1 MPQGQGQTLGLGRR
15 VPQALALVALAAGA
29 LLVLAPFV
37 WMISLS
43 LKPPAE
49 IFAPGIDLVPNRFE
63 WRNYAKAFTDV
74 PLTLFLLNGVLV
86 CGGILVLQ
94 ILIAVPCAYALAQR
108 SFLLKGAIFAMVLAG
123 LLVPYH
129 VTAIP
134 IFLGLA
140 ELRLLDSYGALILP
154 FAISVFGI
162 FLFRQFFATVPADL
176 IDAARIDGLGEWEIA
191 WRIAFP
197 NAWPAVSA
205 FAVFSVVAHWNDL
218 FWPLIAISDPDLAT
232 PPRGIL
238 YFRDE
243 EAGSDFG
250 PLMAAATIVTA
261 PLVLGF
267 LLAQRR
273 FIQGITMSGLKG

>member
-1 MPQGQGQTLGLGRR
+1 MRTREAVKNG
-15 VPQALALVALAAGA
+15 VMLAFLLAGA
-29 LLVLAPFV
+29 ALILLPFF
-37 WMISLS
+37 WMVSLS
-43 LKPPAE
+43 LKPAGE
-49 IFAPGIDLVPNRFE
+49 IFAPGIDFFPSRLE
-63 WRNYAKAFTDV
+63 WQNYAKAFQEV
-74 PLTLFLLNGVLV
+74 PLLRFLINGVIV
-86 CGGILVLQ
+86 CGAILFFQ
-94 ILIAVPCAYALAQR
+94 ILFAVPCAYALAHRKFFGR
-108 SFLLKGAIFAMVLAG
+108 SAVFGLVVAG

-134 IFLGLA
+134 VFLGLA
-140 ELRLLDSYGALILP
+140 KLELLNTYSALVIP
-154 FAISVFGI
+154 FVASVFGI
-162 FLFRQFFATVPADL
+162 FLFRQFFATLSRDI
-176 IDAARIDGLGEWEIA
+176 IDAARVDGLSETAIV

-197 NAWPAVSA
+197 LAWPAASA

-218 FWPLIAISDPDLAT
+218 FWPLIVVSDPNLAT

-250 PLMAAATIVTA
+250 PLMAAATMVTA

-273 FIQGITMSGLKG
+273 FVQGITSGGLKG

>member
-1 MPQGQGQTLGLGRR
+1 MRTRIAFKNG
-15 VPQALALVALAAGA
+15 VMLALLFAGA
-29 LLVLAPFV
+29 ALILLPFF
-37 WMISLS
+37 WMLSLS
-43 LKPPAE
+43 LKPADE
-49 IFAPGIDLVPNRFE
+49 IFAPNIDFFPSRLE
-63 WRNYAKAFTDV
+63 WRNYAKAFQEV
-74 PLTLFLLNGVLV
+74 PLLRFLMNGVIV
-86 CGGILVLQ
+86 CGAILFFQ
-94 ILIAVPCAYALAQR
+94 ILFAVPCAYALAHR
-108 SFLLKGAIFAMVLAG
+108 RFFARNAIFGLVVAG

-134 IFLGLA
+134 LFLGLA
-140 ELRLLDSYGALILP
+140 KLDLLNTYSALVIP
-154 FAISVFGI
+154 FVASVFGI
-162 FLFRQFFATVPADL
+162 FLFRQFFASLSTDI
-176 IDAARIDGLGEWEIA
+176 IDAARIDGLSETAIV

-197 NAWPAVSA
+197 LAWPAISA

-218 FWPLIAISDPDLAT
+218 FWPLIVVSDPNLAT

-250 PLMAAATIVTA
+250 PLMAAATMVTA

-273 FIQGITMSGLKG
+273 FIQGITSSGLKG

>member
-1 MPQGQGQTLGLGRR
+1 MRTREAVESG
-15 VPQALALVALAAGA
+15 VMLAFLLAGA
-29 LLVLAPFV
+29 ALILLPFF
-37 WMISLS
+37 WMVSLS
-43 LKPPAE
+43 LKPADE
-49 IFAPGIDLVPNRFE
+49 IFAPGINFFPSRLE
-63 WRNYAKAFTDV
+63 WQNYVKAFQEV
-74 PLTLFLLNGVLV
+74 PLLRFLINGVIV
-86 CGGILVLQ
+86 CGAILFFQ
-94 ILIAVPCAYALAQR
+94 ILFAVPCAYALTHR
-108 SFLLKGAIFAMVLAG
+108 KFFGRNMIFGLVIAG

-134 IFLGLA
+134 VFLGLA
-140 ELRLLDSYGALILP
+140 KLELLNTYSALVIP
-154 FAISVFGI
+154 FVASVFGI
-162 FLFRQFFATVPADL
+162 FLFRQFFATLSRDI
-176 IDAARIDGLGEWEIA
+176 IDAARVDGLSETAIV

-197 NAWPAVSA
+197 LAWPAASA

-218 FWPLIAISDPDLAT
+218 FWPLIVVSDPNLAT

-250 PLMAAATIVTA
+250 PLMAAATMVTA

-273 FIQGITMSGLKG
+273 FVQGITSGGLKG